1 MKKKYLIV
9 LALLFLTA
17 CGNPTNRE
25 KVKAEVVEDPS
36 GVEFMSNQLI
46 VAFNKDTEKGDI
58 DKILKELEATTEES
72 AMNDIDM
79 YTITLEYK
87 SFKTIEELNKYCDKI
102 TEKYKNIEA
111 CSSNNVYKL
120 D

>member
-1 MKKKYLIV
+1 
-9 LALLFLTA
+9 
-17 CGNPTNRE
+17 
-25 KVKAEVVEDPS
+25 
-36 GVEFMSNQLI
+36 
-46 VAFNKDTEKGDI
+46 
-58 DKILKELEATTEES
+58 
-72 AMNDIDM
+72 MNDIDM